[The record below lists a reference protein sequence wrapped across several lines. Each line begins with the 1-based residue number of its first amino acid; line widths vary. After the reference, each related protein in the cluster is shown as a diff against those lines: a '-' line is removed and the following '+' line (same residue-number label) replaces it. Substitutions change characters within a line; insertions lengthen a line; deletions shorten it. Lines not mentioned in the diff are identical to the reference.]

1 MKEQIKQ
8 YIIETFMYGEGNLE
22 DDDPLFESGTIDSMG
37 FIKLLSFV
45 EETFS
50 VSIAMD
56 EVSMD
61 KFGTVNDIVEVINQ
75 KLNKA

>member
-1 MKEQIKQ
+1 MKEEIKK

-22 DDDPLFESGTIDSMG
+22 DDDQLFESGIIDSMG
-37 FIKLLSFV
+37 FIKLLAFI

-50 VSIAMD
+50 VSISMD

-61 KFGTVNDIVEVINQ
+61 NFSTINNIEKMINQ
-75 KLNKA
+75 KLNQ